1 MSDSGVFADSPQLPR
16 RDDTVLAN
24 LALELTLLS
33 RHFPS
38 SLRRQPGC
46 QLDRSAFL
54 ILTRLNLGTPLSLRE
69 LAEALR
75 LDVSTV
81 NRQVGAMLEQGL
93 VERVPDPEG
102 GMARKIHPSAQGL
115 KLLETDR
122 AHNNAGIGTVI
133 ADWPEEDVALLSHL
147 VQRFNSSVENLER
160 NPWPRPTGSN
170 EEALP
175 H

>member
-93 VERVPDPEG
+93 VNAYPTQKAAWR
-102 GMARKIHPSAQGL
+102 ARFTP
-115 KLLETDR
+115 
-122 AHNNAGIGTVI
+122 AHKV
-133 ADWPEEDVALLSHL
+133 
-147 VQRFNSSVENLER
+147 
-160 NPWPRPTGSN
+160 
-170 EEALP
+170 
-175 H
+175 